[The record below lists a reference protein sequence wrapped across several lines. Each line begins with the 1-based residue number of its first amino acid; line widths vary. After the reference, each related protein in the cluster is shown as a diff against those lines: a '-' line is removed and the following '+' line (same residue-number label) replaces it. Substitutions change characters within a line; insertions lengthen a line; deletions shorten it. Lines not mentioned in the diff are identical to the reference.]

1 MKKIYLLL
9 LLLSFSFNTVYSQS
23 AESSRYS
30 TSNVDPRI
38 KEVYGDQLQTLV
50 LNDKDRFKAL
60 NDILFVR
67 TSFVV
72 EKYTPSEKYVKLS
85 EVKLFNKYNPALTR
99 DVVFDKNTFNV
110 LKYSFNL
117 YSKEVQ
123 KYRVDNTDY
132 LIVFIT
138 QSLKQ

>member
-1 MKKIYLLL
+1 M
-9 LLLSFSFNTVYSQS
+9 YSQTVDAGQQTTIS
-23 AESSRYS
+23 VDSRI
-30 TSNVDPRI
+30 R
-38 KEVYGDQLQTLV
+38 EVYGDQLQTLV

-60 NDILFVR
+60 NDILFLR
-67 TSFVV
+67 TSFVE
-72 EKYTPSEKYVKLS
+72 EKYNPSEKYLKLS
-85 EVKLFNKYNPALTR
+85 EVKLFNKYNPNLVR

-117 YSKEVQ
+117 YSKNIQ

-132 LIVFIT
+132 LIVFIS